1 MMYVTEIPYT
11 TGPAV
16 GNLTL
21 QLPRPCDQIKEE
33 PRHEKG
39 VRK

>member
-1 MMYVTEIPYT
+1 MYVTEIPYT

-21 QLPRPCDQIKEE
+21 QLPRPCD
-33 PRHEKG
+33 
-39 VRK
+39 